1 MDDDFNSAKAIG
13 DIFELIK
20 NINNIIQKP
29 DFEIDSSFKKILRTA
44 HDKIIE
50 LGMVLGLNFEK
61 EVSGVSKN
69 LETRT
74 EITKEEIEKLVAER
88 ETARKSR
95 DYKKADE
102 IRIYLQNK
110 GIILEDRKE
119 GTIWELKR

>member
-20 NINNIIQKP
+20 NINSIIQKP

-74 EITKEEIEKLVAER
+74 EITKEEIEKMITER
-88 ETARKSR
+88 ETARKNR
-95 DYKKADE
+95 DFKKADE
-102 IRIYLQNK
+102 IRIYLQSK
-110 GIILEDRKE
+110 GIVLEDRKE